1 MPLEEKNFHAV
12 RNMGSKRDAPLTV
25 TFPIPGKAASKLR
38 TMAVSRDRRLLD
50 LGVLA
55 VQINEGE
62 SIVLGIKLGKQRIKK
77 TEVAATKLRGNASR
91 GRVKKASTRRNVATI
106 HHMPNDFNSQAPI
119 AHGLQPMQDLSFGN
133 DMAKKKTVVRSDGDI
148 AENNLFNDSSKTS
161 SNPPKSCNQFRH
173 VSHSTTSSIASSLSA
188 HSSSADLSS
197 HLSKLKNNSQDSGLA
212 LEEGL
217 INCGSTMQ
225 KTLQK
230 PSGSP
235 ALVLSR
241 KASVESLVSHG
252 AVSSPASQR
261 TYSASPSSDTS
272 STSSEENFDLHHDQ
286 LIYDCFV
293 DRSKYSAADILKELA
308 KTREIKESTFC
319 TSVVSLETHS
329 LTYTPTIAKSS
340 SSGMRQRKQSRALD
354 TSNNRR
360 SVITGSYREHL
371 KSIRCNS
378 LTCLTA
384 TTSTVSASLK
394 TPASSIGDQTP
405 GIQSRGTSIEKHL
418 TAEDRLHS
426 SSNQLPASEENNS
439 QASNFKATSSTIA
452 GYHGGRKVL
461 WSSANAF
468 PKSDISSA
476 HFLFNKSPTDFVQG
490 SSSSNNIILSSKVQQ
505 KGSKTIA
512 GASLTSDAVTW
523 TDVTKSVFTSTSS
536 NLHTSNR
543 QPEVDQSLKGMN
555 TSSESNV
562 INKMPTLS
570 TFNSQVVAS
579 SPAQRTSSSHVATTA
594 ESSLPVNTSTAV
606 VQNLTLGRPAAIP
619 TPLVIA
625 GSNTQTTWSNQQV
638 SPTYFVGGQRQYGI
652 YSALYNADVNNNQ
665 LGQQAVTAAYP
676 LNYVYPLSLVYPF
689 LTMAA
694 QVSDPKSSESSEN
707 ENKSLPVNQN
717 DVSVNKTTQT
727 KTDSDVSAE
736 KTTVTTADLKPTANT
751 VAPPQMQ
758 FIDLAS
764 SMRYWQQLSLLYR
777 SRLQALASCNL
788 SNVKALNLNPNQMKS
803 ARPAATVDSKE
814 DTKIFVRGACE
825 NAVKSNPE
833 EIPLSTPEISH
844 ANPSNDSNPEKMQT
858 SDFFKENSC
867 SEGSKQKGLG
877 SKPKDKNELN
887 NANTEEPASFVVSSS
902 CKVFTANVT
911 ETLKNSMKVNNS
923 KQMEFDSNGTS
934 SDSVSFRPKND
945 GVSLANPPHDQ
956 LGHTN
961 DENPDVQ
968 ESLKQNFFG
977 SPPKLSFIH
986 DSSIARVNVG
996 SSIGNGLGS
1005 TGNNSGMRKTG

>member
-1 MPLEEKNFHAV
+1 
-12 RNMGSKRDAPLTV
+12 MGSRRDAPLTV
-25 TFPIPGKAASKLR
+25 TFPIPRKAASKLR

-77 TEVAATKLRGNASR
+77 TELAAAKLRGNASR
-91 GRVKKASTRRNVATI
+91 GRVKKASSRRNVATI
-106 HHMPNDFNSQAPI
+106 HHMPNDFNSQASI
-119 AHGLQPMQDLSFGN
+119 ANGLQTMQDLSFGN
-133 DMAKKKTVVRSDGDI
+133 DMAKRKRVVRSDGDV
-148 AENNLFNDSSKTS
+148 AENNLFNDSSKTL

-173 VSHSTTSSIASSLSA
+173 VSHSTTSSIASSLRA

-197 HLSKLKNNSQDSGLA
+197 HLSKIKNNSQDNSGLA
-212 LEEGL
+212 LEGCL
-217 INCGSTMQ
+217 INSGSTMQ

-235 ALVLSR
+235 ASVLSR
-241 KASVESLVSHG
+241 KTSVESLVSHG

-272 STSSEENFDLHHDQ
+272 STSSEENFDLHHNQ

-308 KTREIKESTFC
+308 KTHKIKESTVC

-329 LTYTPTIAKSS
+329 STSTPTIAKSS
-340 SSGMRQRKQSRALD
+340 SSGMHQRKQSRALD

-394 TPASSIGDQTP
+394 TPASSIGDQTL
-405 GIQSRGTSIEKHL
+405 GLQSRGTSIEKPL
-418 TAEDRLHS
+418 TAEDRIQS

-439 QASNFKATSSTIA
+439 QASNIKATSSTVA

-476 HFLFNKSPTDFVQG
+476 HFLFNKLPTDFVQG
-490 SSSSNNIILSSKVQQ
+490 SSSSNNIILSSKVHQ
-505 KGSKTIA
+505 KGAKTIA
-512 GASLTSDAVTW
+512 GASVTSDAVTW
-523 TDVTKSVFTSTSS
+523 TDVTKSVFTTTSS
-536 NLHTSNR
+536 NLHTSNK
-543 QPEVDQSLKGMN
+543 QPELEKSLKGMK
-555 TSSESNV
+555 TLSESNMV
-562 INKMPTLS
+562 NKMPTLS

-579 SPAQRTSSSHVATTA
+579 LPAQRTSSSHVATTA
-594 ESSLPVNTSTAV
+594 KSSLPGSTSTAV
-606 VQNLTLGRPAAIP
+606 VQNLTLGTPAAIP

-694 QVSDPKSSESSEN
+694 QVNDPKSSESSEN
-707 ENKSLPVNQN
+707 ENKSLPVNQS

-727 KTDSDVSAE
+727 KTDSDVSVE
-736 KTTVTTADLKPTANT
+736 KTTVTTADLKPTTNT

-788 SNVKALNLNPNQMKS
+788 SNVKELNLNPNQINP
-803 ARPAATVDSKE
+803 ARPATTVDSKE
-814 DTKIFVRGACE
+814 DTKIFVAGACE

-833 EIPLSTPEISH
+833 EVLLSKPEISH
-844 ANPSNDSNPEKMQT
+844 ANLPNDSNPEKMQT
-858 SDFFKENSC
+858 SDFFEENSC
-867 SEGSKQKGLG
+867 SESSKQKGLQ
-877 SKPKDKNELN
+877 SKLEDKNELN
-887 NANTEEPASFVVSSS
+887 NANTKEPASFVVPSS

-911 ETLKNSMKVNNS
+911 ETLKNSVKVDNS
-923 KQMEFDSNGTS
+923 KQMEFDSNETS
-934 SDSVSFRPKND
+934 SNSVSFRPRKD
-945 GVSLANPPHDQ
+945 GVSLANQSHDQ

-961 DENPDVQ
+961 DESPDGLVQ
-968 ESLKQNFFG
+968 ESLKQNFYG

-986 DSSIARVNVG
+986 DSSIACVNVG

-1005 TGNNSGMRKTG
+1005 TGSNSGVRKTG

>member
-1 MPLEEKNFHAV
+1 
-12 RNMGSKRDAPLTV
+12 MGSKRDAPLTV
-25 TFPIPGKAASKLR
+25 TFPIPRKAASKLR

-77 TEVAATKLRGNASR
+77 TELAAAKLRGNASR
-91 GRVKKASTRRNVATI
+91 GRVKKASSRRNVATI
-106 HHMPNDFNSQAPI
+106 HHMPNDFNSQASI
-119 AHGLQPMQDLSFGN
+119 AHGLQTMQDLSFGN
-133 DMAKKKTVVRSDGDI
+133 DMAKRKRVVRSDGDV
-148 AENNLFNDSSKTS
+148 AENNLFKDSSKTL

-197 HLSKLKNNSQDSGLA
+197 HLSKLKNNSQDNSGLA
-212 LEEGL
+212 PEEGL
-217 INCGSTMQ
+217 INSGSTMQ

-235 ALVLSR
+235 ASVLSR
-241 KASVESLVSHG
+241 KTSVESLVSHG

-308 KTREIKESTFC
+308 KTHKIKESTVC

-329 LTYTPTIAKSS
+329 STSTPTIVKSS
-340 SSGMRQRKQSRALD
+340 SSGMHQRKQSRALD

-384 TTSTVSASLK
+384 TTTTVSASLK
-394 TPASSIGDQTP
+394 TPASSTGDQTL
-405 GIQSRGTSIEKHL
+405 GLQSRGTSIEKPL
-418 TAEDRLHS
+418 TAEDRIQS

-439 QASNFKATSSTIA
+439 QASNIKATSSTIA

-476 HFLFNKSPTDFVQG
+476 HFLFNKLPADFVQG
-490 SSSSNNIILSSKVQQ
+490 SSSSNNIILSSKVHQ
-505 KGSKTIA
+505 KGAKSIA
-512 GASLTSDAVTW
+512 RASVTSDAVTW
-523 TDVTKSVFTSTSS
+523 TDVTKSVFTCTATSG
-536 NLHTSNR
+536 NLHTSNK
-543 QPEVDQSLKGMN
+543 QPELDQSLKGMK

-562 INKMPTLS
+562 INKMPTVS

-579 SPAQRTSSSHVATTA
+579 LPAQRTSSSHVATTA
-594 ESSLPVNTSTAV
+594 KSSLPVSTSTAV

-619 TPLVIA
+619 TPIVIA

-665 LGQQAVTAAYP
+665 PGQQAVTAAYP

-717 DVSVNKTTQT
+717 DVSVNKTTET

-736 KTTVTTADLKPTANT
+736 KTTVTTADLKPTTNT
-751 VAPPQMQ
+751 VAPSQMQ

-788 SNVKALNLNPNQMKS
+788 SNVKALNLNPNQINP
-803 ARPAATVDSKE
+803 ARPATTVDSKE
-814 DTKIFVRGACE
+814 DTKIFVGGACE
-825 NAVKSNPE
+825 NAVKSNLE
-833 EIPLSTPEISH
+833 EMPLSKPEISH
-844 ANPSNDSNPEKMQT
+844 ANPPNDSNSEKMHT
-858 SDFFKENSC
+858 GDFFEENSS
-867 SEGSKQKGLG
+867 SESSKQKGLE
-877 SKPKDKNELN
+877 SKLEDKNELN
-887 NANTEEPASFVVSSS
+887 NANTQEPTSFVVPSS
-902 CKVFTANVT
+902 CEVFTANVT
-911 ETLKNSMKVNNS
+911 ETVKNSVKVDNC
-923 KQMEFDSNGTS
+923 KQMEFDSNGTGS
-934 SDSVSFRPKND
+934 NSVSFRPRKD
-945 GVSLANPPHDQ
+945 GVSLANPSHDQ
-956 LGHTN
+956 LGQTN
-961 DENPDVQ
+961 DESPDGLVQ
-968 ESLKQNFFG
+968 ESLKQNFYG

-1005 TGNNSGMRKTG
+1005 TGSNSGVRKTG

>member
-1 MPLEEKNFHAV
+1 
-12 RNMGSKRDAPLTV
+12 MGSRRDAPLTV
-25 TFPIPGKAASKLR
+25 TFPIPRKAASKLR

-77 TEVAATKLRGNASR
+77 TELAAAKLRGNASR
-91 GRVKKASTRRNVATI
+91 GRVKKASSRRNVATI
-106 HHMPNDFNSQAPI
+106 HHMPNDFNSQASI
-119 AHGLQPMQDLSFGN
+119 ANGLQTMQDLSFGN
-133 DMAKKKTVVRSDGDI
+133 DMAKRKRVVRSDGDV
-148 AENNLFNDSSKTS
+148 AENNLFNDSSKTL

-173 VSHSTTSSIASSLSA
+173 VSHSTTSSIASSLRA

-197 HLSKLKNNSQDSGLA
+197 HLSKIKNNSQDNSGLA
-212 LEEGL
+212 LEGCL
-217 INCGSTMQ
+217 INSGSTMQ
-225 KTLQK
+225 KTSQK

-235 ALVLSR
+235 ASVLSR
-241 KASVESLVSHG
+241 KTSVESLVSHG

-272 STSSEENFDLHHDQ
+272 STSSEENFDLHHNQ

-308 KTREIKESTFC
+308 KTHKIKESTVC

-329 LTYTPTIAKSS
+329 STSTPTIAKSS
-340 SSGMRQRKQSRALD
+340 SSGMHQRKQSRALD

-394 TPASSIGDQTP
+394 TPASSIGDQTL
-405 GIQSRGTSIEKHL
+405 GLQSRGTSIEKPL
-418 TAEDRLHS
+418 TAEDRIQS

-439 QASNFKATSSTIA
+439 QASNIKATSSTVA

-476 HFLFNKSPTDFVQG
+476 HFLFNKLPTDFVQG
-490 SSSSNNIILSSKVQQ
+490 SSSSNNIILSSKVHQ
-505 KGSKTIA
+505 KGAKTIA
-512 GASLTSDAVTW
+512 GASVTSDAVTW
-523 TDVTKSVFTSTSS
+523 TDVTKSVFTTTSS
-536 NLHTSNR
+536 NLHTSNK
-543 QPEVDQSLKGMN
+543 QPELEKSLKGMK
-555 TSSESNV
+555 TLSESNIV
-562 INKMPTLS
+562 NKMPTLS

-579 SPAQRTSSSHVATTA
+579 LPAQRTSSSHVATTA
-594 ESSLPVNTSTAV
+594 KSSLPGSTSTAV
-606 VQNLTLGRPAAIP
+606 VQNLTLGTPAAIP

-694 QVSDPKSSESSEN
+694 QVNDPKSSESSEN
-707 ENKSLPVNQN
+707 ENKSLPVNQS

-727 KTDSDVSAE
+727 KTDSDVSVE
-736 KTTVTTADLKPTANT
+736 KTTVTTADLKPTTNT

-788 SNVKALNLNPNQMKS
+788 SNVKELNLNPNQINP
-803 ARPAATVDSKE
+803 ARPATTVDSKE
-814 DTKIFVRGACE
+814 DTKIFVAGACE

-833 EIPLSTPEISH
+833 EVPLSKPEISH
-844 ANPSNDSNPEKMQT
+844 ANLPNDSNPEKMQT
-858 SDFFKENSC
+858 SDFFEENSC
-867 SEGSKQKGLG
+867 SESSKQKGLQ
-877 SKPKDKNELN
+877 SKLEDKNELN
-887 NANTEEPASFVVSSS
+887 NANTKEPASFVVPSS

-911 ETLKNSMKVNNS
+911 ETLKNSVKVDNS

-934 SDSVSFRPKND
+934 GNSVSFRPRKD
-945 GVSLANPPHDQ
+945 GVSLANQSHDQ

-961 DENPDVQ
+961 DESPDGLVQ
-968 ESLKQNFFG
+968 ESLKQNFYG

-986 DSSIARVNVG
+986 DSSIACVNVG

-1005 TGNNSGMRKTG
+1005 TGSNSGVRKTG